1 MSDQEEAAHKKSEAK
16 EEAEKPTNLET
27 AETAAPDAPVATA
40 AAKGDADDDDDDAAG
55 DVGDAEGGDL
65 ASPEAVAKR
74 LDALGGAEDE
84 SDRIA
89 RAEEKKLLERKAKS
103 KKGKKGG
110 LEKAASKRLSDIG
123 KRAEPKRAVAT
134 AVDISDPLMVRTQKF
149 GQWAKDNQKT
159 VTIAGLAVVAL
170 LLGAAGMNYRD
181 HTQELEASVALAQGV
196 SDERGQ
202 VGEPPKEDEE
212 RRTPRPLFKTADERR
227 EAALKSYKDV
237 ESRFPK
243 TGAAILARL
252 SEGSILLDK
261 RDPDGAAAAFTDVK
275 SSPLAVADA
284 EVRGRAMEGLGFAYE
299 LKATM
304 TPADATKNLDEA
316 IKVYKE
322 MEIGVDVKG
331 FKELAMYHQARCL
344 QTKGDKDAAK
354 TLLVSVRE
362 RVSKPGENH
371 PFPYLEE
378 VASDRLRSIDPT
390 AVPPKPSGNMSGATG
405 PQMNEAQLK
414 QLIDRLKKQQE
425 QHGGDDHGGGAPH
438 P

>member
-1 MSDQEEAAHKKSEAK
+1 VSDKEEEHKKDETEVAK
-16 EEAEKPTNLET
+16 TDDTSGNKSDDKSDPSTPPVEK
-27 AETAAPDAPVATA
+27 AVANA
-40 AAKGDADDDDDDAAG
+40 AADDDGDDDDDAG
-55 DVGDAEGGDL
+55 DGGDAEKADDGDA
-65 ASPEAVAKR
+65 ASPEAIAKR

-89 RAEEKKLLERKAKS
+89 RDEEKKLLERKAKS

-110 LEKAASKRLSDIG
+110 LEKAASKKLSEIG

-134 AVDISDPLMVRTQKF
+134 AVDVADPLMVRTQKL

-170 LLGAAGMNYRD
+170 LGVAAGMNYMDRNK
-181 HTQELEASVALAQGV
+181 ELEASVALAQGV

-202 VGEPPKEDEE
+202 VGEPPKDDEE

-252 SEGSILLDK
+252 AEGSILLDK

-299 LKATM
+299 LKAVM
-304 TPADATKNLDEA
+304 TPAEATKNLDEA

-322 MEIGVDVKG
+322 MEISADVKG

-344 QTKGDKDAAK
+344 QQKGDKDGAK
-354 TLLVSVRE
+354 SLLVSVRE
-362 RVSKPGENH
+362 RVSKPG
-371 PFPYLEE
+371 FRTWRRSRRT
-378 VASDRLRSIDPT
+378 ASARSIPAPFRRSPAAT
-390 AVPPKPSGNMSGATG
+390 CPAPPA
-405 PQMNEAQLK
+405 
-414 QLIDRLKKQQE
+414 RR
-425 QHGGDDHGGGAPH
+425 
-438 P
+438 